1 MKQFNNEFIRSLSPC
16 YDPIKYIK
24 DDDTH
29 TILSFLDIKEIPF
42 EDKLWLIFRN
52 EFVSDKLMRL
62 FAVWSAR
69 QVQHLMTDDRSIKA
83 LDVSEKFANGL
94 ATQEELVAARDAARA
109 AAGAA
114 AAGTAARA
122 AARAAAGAAAR
133 DAAWAAAR
141 AAARDAAWDAAWDAG
156 YAAWAAAGAA
166 WDAAG
171 AAWDAQEK
179 QLRLMIISMQETGDV
194 K

>member
-133 DAAWAAAR
+133 DAAW
-141 AAARDAAWDAAWDAG
+141 DAAWDAG